1 MKSQPHQTMEMTA
14 EFFFPDIV
22 PSTYVEQVFWTIQN
36 DESGENVNR

>member
-1 MKSQPHQTMEMTA
+1 MKSQPHQTMEMTAA

-36 DESGENVNR
+36 DESG